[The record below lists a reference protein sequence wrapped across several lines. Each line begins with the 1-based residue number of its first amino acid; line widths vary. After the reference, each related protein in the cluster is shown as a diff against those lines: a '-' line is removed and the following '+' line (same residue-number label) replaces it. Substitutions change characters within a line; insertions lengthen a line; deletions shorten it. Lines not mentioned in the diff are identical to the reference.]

1 MGTGTKVFSVGGI
14 GIYVN
19 WSWIIAIAIVTWS
32 VGDSFHA
39 TYPSWSLGTAYLLG
53 FLSGLLLFVTVLL
66 HELAHSFTARALG
79 LPVNTITLFIFGGVS
94 NLTQEPQTPRIE
106 FLVAVAG
113 PLTSLVL
120 SGVFFLLYGA
130 LQGTSTELTAVLAY
144 LAFVNLILA
153 IFNLIPGFPLD
164 GGRVLRSVVWGIT
177 GNLRRATH
185 IASNIGDGFGYLFI
199 VAGLLEAFVG
209 ADVVAGIWLA
219 FIGWFLHN
227 AATASYQQALM
238 DRALHGVDVRNVM
251 DPAPVGVGPSLP
263 IAGAVEGYMM
273 PRGARAIPVN
283 GPDGSLLGLVTLT
296 DIQHVPRD
304 AWDTTPVSQV
314 MVPADRL
321 QTTVPDA
328 GLREALAAMAEHN
341 YNQLP
346 VIANNRVVGILN
358 RGHVL
363 QWIHMREMLAD
374 RQEAGRS

>member
-1 MGTGTKVFSVGGI
+1 MGNGARIFSIGGI

-32 VGDSFHA
+32 VGDFFHVN
-39 TYPSWSLGTAYLLG
+39 YPSWSTGTAYALG
-53 FLSGLLLFVTVLL
+53 LLSGVLLFVTVLI
-66 HELAHSFTARALG
+66 HELAHSFTARANG

-94 NLTQEPQTPRIE
+94 NLTQEPQTPRTE
-106 FLVAVAG
+106 FLVAIAG

-120 SGVFFLLYGA
+120 SGIFYVLYLA
-130 LQGTSTELTAVLAY
+130 LHGGPSEVTAVLGY
-144 LAFVNLILA
+144 LASVNLILA

-164 GGRVLRSVVWGIT
+164 GGRVLRSIVWAVT

-199 VAGLLEAFVG
+199 IGGLLEAFVAG
-209 ADVVAGIWLA
+209 DVIAGIWLA

-227 AATASYQQALM
+227 AATASYQQAVM
-238 DRALHGVDVRNVM
+238 DRVLIGVEVRNVM
-251 DPAPVGVGPSLP
+251 DPAPVGVGPSMSVQE
-263 IAGAVEGYMM
+263 AVEGYMM
-273 PRGARAIPVN
+273 TRGIRALPVN

-296 DIQHVPRD
+296 DVQQVPRD
-304 AWDTTPVSQV
+304 HWATTPVSNV
-314 MVPADRL
+314 MTPVDQLR
-321 QTTVPDA
+321 TTAPDA

-346 VIANNRVVGILN
+346 VVANGRVVGMLN

-363 QWIHMREMLAD
+363 QWIHLREVLAQK
-374 RQEAGRS
+374 QEAGKS